1 MNTNMNTK
9 PVKQLS
15 EKAREGKRRRQQE
28 RRRRQREQRKN
39 EDKWDYDDDDGHYY
53 DIYEDLCERYK
64 FIICDDKFRGC
75 ENDFNELS
83 TKMAQIFAEQNSSI
97 VPNNLNTYEFKL
109 LDEFISKTQPTEGIC
124 QFQIS
129 GKDLYD
135 GKKLYNQMKD
145 DPEPNYEIF
154 GSNGMGY
161 TCFGLFKSNDKNMY
175 IIVIDGHND
184 NTPTHYVKIENENIF
199 D

>member
-28 RRRRQREQRKN
+28 RRRRQREERKN
-39 EDKWDYDDDDGHYY
+39 EDKWDYDDYDDDDD
-53 DIYEDLCERYK
+53 DIYDYLCERSN

-83 TKMAQIFAEQNSSI
+83 TKMAQIFAEQNSS
-97 VPNNLNTYEFKL
+97 VPNNLKTYKYVL

-124 QFQIS
+124 QFKIS

-145 DPEPNYEIF
+145 DPDPNYEIF
-154 GSNGMGY
+154 GSNGNGC
-161 TCFGLFKSNDKNMY
+161 TCFSLFKSADKNMY
-175 IIVIDGHND
+175 IIVIDGYND
-184 NTPTHYVKIENENIF
+184 NTLTHYVKI
-199 D
+199 